1 MDDHIHTQ
9 AKSRADVIGLLRR
22 NSITP
27 TSQRVEIGYFLFA
40 RRQHVTA
47 ECLMEQVNEGPN
59 TVSKATVYNTLSV
72 FADKGLIREVVV
84 DPTKRFYD
92 TNLRPHHHI
101 YYTDSGV
108 LKDIEAEDIQ
118 ISGLPALPAD
128 AVIDGVDV
136 IVRAH
141 NR

>member
-1 MDDHIHTQ
+1 MDDLLHSRAQ
-9 AKSRADVIGLLRR
+9 SRADIITLLRR
-22 NSITP
+22 SRITP
-27 TSQRVEIGYFLFA
+27 TAQRVEIGYFLFS
-40 RRQHVTA
+40 RPQHVTA
-47 ECLMEQVNEGPN
+47 ERLMEQVNEGPN

-108 LKDIEAEDIQ
+108 LEDIEAGDIQ
-118 ISGLPALPAD
+118 INGLPALPAD

-141 NR
+141 SG